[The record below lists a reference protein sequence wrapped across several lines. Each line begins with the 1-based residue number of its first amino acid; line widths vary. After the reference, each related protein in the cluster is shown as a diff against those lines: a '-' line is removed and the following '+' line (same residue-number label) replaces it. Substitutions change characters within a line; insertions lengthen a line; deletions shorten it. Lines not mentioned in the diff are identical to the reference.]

1 MVRSRIRLIPLGG
14 SLLFFLGLSL
24 FYYRYVPTI
33 PQFQMILLP
42 VCLCVFGLT
51 LWRIKAGTL
60 FFVFVFPL
68 VNCIPYFFGIYG
80 QIPHAPTALVV
91 FLFYFFGF
99 LTGTI
104 FSNSEP
110 FVKDRIFRPVVLFS
124 ILITVSAAITFL
136 RYANFFPFL
145 TDHIYEL
152 TTNTFG
158 VSTGGAIMSVICN
171 TLNYLTGLAFF
182 FILLNLMKS
191 EKFIKQ
197 VLAVLCLSSLISL
210 CFGFYQRL
218 FDSDLGNNL
227 ASIQHELVN
236 GTFKDALS
244 FGAFLSMAIPLFL
257 GILIAVKGV
266 LRIILLVCSV
276 MALFMLFFTGSKS
289 GLLSVC
295 VALLVFI
302 YLSYRMIPRL
312 ERMQLLGS
320 KRAWLVMALI
330 AVLFMS
336 VFFVVFISSDDF
348 KGSTTLSRLDF
359 MFDRGVINLMKAW
372 RWPLWKSALQMI
384 KEYPLTGVGIGG
396 YVIELPNYS
405 EIHRT
410 PGEIPQSTENYW
422 LQVGSEMG
430 LFGLVLV
437 LWIFGEIVFRMKQSF
452 HDYPAHSKNK
462 FILAGAMAAVVAFLV
477 NALFHTYIGS
487 YEVKYMFWLMV
498 ALIYCLGRIEGI
510 IPPVKALSKRAS
522 LIAGLFLA
530 IAFSAV
536 HVWNSTHSLSLEN
549 RTRELNLEQN
559 FGFYQTEMTVGGR
572 EFNWTGKN
580 AGRTITIN
588 KPVMEVHLHASHPD
602 IKIKPVIVKIYLVKD
617 FFKEKKLLGDIVL
630 TQCSWETFKFD
641 ISNEI
646 NQEVILLFKVS
657 RTWNPLKVLGIPDP
671 RNLGVAVGSIQF
683 QSKD

>member
-14 SLLFFLGLSL
+14 SFLFLLGLSL
-24 FYYRYVPTI
+24 FYYRYVPII

-51 LWRIKAGTL
+51 LWRIKTGTL

-68 VNCIPYFFGIYG
+68 INCIPYFLGIYCH
-80 QIPHAPTALVV
+80 IPHAPTALIV

-104 FSNSEP
+104 FSKSEP
-110 FVKDRIFRPVVLFS
+110 FVKDRIFRPMILFS
-124 ILITVSAAITFL
+124 ILITASAAITFL

-145 TDHIYEL
+145 TDNIYEL
-152 TTNTFG
+152 TTNAFG
-158 VSTGGAIMSVICN
+158 VSAGGAIMSVIFN

-197 VLAVLCLSSLISL
+197 VLVVLCLSSLISL
-210 CFGFYQRL
+210 CFGFYQRF
-218 FDSDLGNNL
+218 FDNELGNNL

-257 GILIAVKGV
+257 GVLIAMKGI

-289 GLLSVC
+289 GLLSAC

-302 YLSYRMIPRL
+302 YLTYRMIPRV

-320 KRAWLVMALI
+320 KRAWLVIALI

-336 VFFVVFISSDDF
+336 VFFAVFISSDDF
-348 KGSTTLSRLDF
+348 KGSATLSRLNF

-372 RWPLWKSALQMI
+372 RWPLWKSALQMM

-405 EIHRT
+405 EKHRV
-410 PGEIPQSTENYW
+410 PGEIPQSAENYW
-422 LQVGSEMG
+422 LQIGSEMG
-430 LFGLVLV
+430 LVGLVLV

-452 HDYPAHSKNK
+452 RDYPGHSKNK
-462 FILAGAMAAVVAFLV
+462 FILAGAIAGVVAFLV

-510 IPPVKALSKRAS
+510 IPPIKALSKRAS
-522 LIAGLFLA
+522 FIAVLFLT

-536 HVWNSTHSLSLEN
+536 HVWNSTHSLSLES

-559 FGFYQTEMTVGGR
+559 FGFYRTEMTVGGR

-580 AGRTITIN
+580 AGRTITVN

-602 IKIKPVIVKIYLVKD
+602 IRTNPVQVEVYLVKD
-617 FFKEKKLLGDIVL
+617 FFRTKRLLEELTLDSNKWIVREYAVPEEIGEKVIFLIK
-630 TQCSWETFKFD
+630 
-641 ISNEI
+641 I
-646 NQEVILLFKVS
+646 N
-657 RTWNPLKVLGIPDP
+657 RTWNPLKALGVPDP
-671 RNLGVAVGSIQF
+671 RNLGVAVGKIRF
-683 QSKD
+683 KEKD